1 MSRRRLFGPRPPVA
15 LSLLLGGLG
24 ALGAGPAALR
34 ARADVVD
41 GPPAEA
47 SAGRGSEAPAPVRE
61 LTLDE
66 ALAMGRRANRTLV
79 AEREHLQQ
87 AAINVDRAWTA
98 LFPNVAVQGKYTRN
112 NREFSFPVTI
122 PVPGNPNG
130 ITKTLIIQPLNELDG
145 VASFTTPLLAPASY
159 PAVRAVKL
167 TEAAAEE
174 NYQTAIDNM
183 LFGVAQTFH
192 SAAVADEVLAARRS
206 SIAVAQATLDS
217 AKARFSA
224 GTVTKVDV
232 DRAELAVLRAEQAA
246 RDAQLARD
254 ETYRS
259 LATLIQAPG
268 PFRVRPIVIDGPP
281 ASQSASAAG
290 SAGAGAP
297 ELDLALRLRPEFRA
311 LEASVESDRA
321 QQRANALRWAPS
333 LSAFGNVRLFNYDN
347 FAAESHAWAIG
358 AQLDWVLFD
367 GGVRDSDRRLAASAA
382 AEAWARAE
390 VLRDTI
396 RDDLENGRREID
408 TKTWARQTSERSV
421 DLAKEA
427 LELVRVQ
434 YQAGTA
440 TQVDLLQAQD
450 SLVAAQEALARAHY
464 DLAIADLT
472 LRRAA
477 GNLPGK

>member
-1 MSRRRLFGPRPPVA
+1 VSRRLLGLRPPVA

-34 ARADVVD
+34 ARAEV

-47 SAGRGSEAPAPVRE
+47 SARPGPEAPAPVRE

-98 LFPNVAVQGKYTRN
+98 LFPNLAVQGKYTRN

-192 SAAVADEVLAARRS
+192 SAAVADEVLAARHS

-232 DRAELAVLRAEQAA
+232 DRAELAVLRAEQAD

-268 PFRVRPIVIDGPP
+268 PFRVRPIVIDAPPP
-281 ASQSASAAG
+281 APSPSGSSGAA
-290 SAGAGAP
+290 AP
-297 ELDLALRLRPEFRA
+297 DLGLALRLRPEFRA

-367 GGVRDSDRRLAASAA
+367 GGMRDSDRRLAASAA

-450 SLVAAQEALARAHY
+450 SLVAAEEALARAHY